1 MGSQPLSSYNC
12 ESLLAEEGWEGFL
25 KEEGGK
31 VSPAGYCEVTEELPT
46 LQIQDGPQG
55 SQRPDPTAFLTFCH
69 GSRKGCGGQ
78 PGRNN
83 FCVGLRRDFPQRA
96 C

>member
-46 LQIQDGPQG
+46 LQIQDGPREPEAG
-55 SQRPDPTAFLTFCH
+55 PHCLPHLLPWVPKGLWGPTWQ
-69 GSRKGCGGQ
+69 K
-78 PGRNN
+78 
-83 FCVGLRRDFPQRA
+83 
-96 C
+96 